1 MVLVRCPSALFFWLV
16 AAALV
21 HLGRLKLQIL
31 FTCNILTC
39 SFSRSLYVLNWFK
52 KSYGTGDAM
61 KKQFRSFIIE
71 LLHLMDDQN
80 SPLQVIMP
88 TV

>member
-1 MVLVRCPSALFFWLV
+1 
-16 AAALV
+16 
-21 HLGRLKLQIL
+21 
-31 FTCNILTC
+31 
-39 SFSRSLYVLNWFK
+39 
-52 KSYGTGDAM
+52 M